1 MLHVTYVSQS
11 DVVISF
17 IDNLINT
24 DSRFS
29 EVDRE
34 SLFSNLNSLLNHVQT
49 VEIRELMG
57 NIKDLQSQVSKVREQ
72 RDDAQREID
81 LLRAELMTLRSS
93 ETLAGIITDTVKE
106 HDILL
111 MTLREPTLSKIKD
124 AVRTIILATKWEQEY
139 G

>member
-1 MLHVTYVSQS
+1 MLHVTYASQS

-34 SLFSNLNSLLNHVQT
+34 SLFSNLNSLLNNVQT

-57 NIKDLQSQVSKVREQ
+57 TIKDLQSQVSKVREQ

-111 MTLREPTLSKIKD
+111 MMLREPTLSKIKD
-124 AVRTIILATKWEQEY
+124 AVRTVIFATKWEQEY

>member
-1 MLHVTYVSQS
+1 MLHVTYVSHS

-57 NIKDLQSQVSKVREQ
+57 TIKDLQSQVSKVREQ

-93 ETLAGIITDTVKE
+93 ETLAGIITDVVKE

>member
-1 MLHVTYVSQS
+1 MLHIKYVSQS
-11 DVVISF
+11 EVVLSY

-34 SLFSNLNSLLNHVQT
+34 ALFTNLNNLLNHVQT
-49 VEIRELMG
+49 LEIRELAG
-57 NIKDLQSQVSKVREQ
+57 NIEDLKSQVSKVREQ

-111 MTLREPTLSKIKD
+111 MMLREPTLSKIKD
-124 AVRTIILATKWEQEY
+124 AVRTVIFAAKWEQEY

>member
-11 DVVISF
+11 DVLISF

-57 NIKDLQSQVSKVREQ
+57 TIKDLQSQVSKVREQ

-93 ETLAGIITDTVKE
+93 ETLAGIITDTVQE

>member
-1 MLHVTYVSQS
+1 MLHIKYVSQS
-11 DVVISF
+11 DVVLSF
-17 IDNLINT
+17 IDNLIST

-34 SLFSNLNSLLNHVQT
+34 ALFTNLNRLLNHVQT
-49 VEIRELMG
+49 LEIREMAD
-57 NIKDLQSQVSKVREQ
+57 NIKGLKSQVSKVREQ

-93 ETLAGIITDTVKE
+93 ETLAGFITDTVKQ

-111 MTLREPTLSKIKD
+111 TMLREPTLSKIKD
-124 AVRTIILATKWEQEY
+124 AVKTVIFATRWEQEY

>member
-1 MLHVTYVSQS
+1 MLHIKYVSQS
-11 DVVISF
+11 DVVLSF
-17 IDNLINT
+17 IDNLIST

-34 SLFSNLNSLLNHVQT
+34 ALFTNLNRLLNHVQT
-49 VEIRELMG
+49 LEIRELTG
-57 NIKDLQSQVSKVREQ
+57 TIKDLQSQVSKVREQ

-111 MTLREPTLSKIKD
+111 MMLREPTLSKIKD
-124 AVRTIILATKWEQEY
+124 AVRTVIFATKWEQEY

>member
-1 MLHVTYVSQS
+1 MLHIKYVSQS
-11 DVVISF
+11 DVVLSF
-17 IDNLINT
+17 IDNLIST

-34 SLFSNLNSLLNHVQT
+34 ALFTNLNRLLNHVQT
-49 VEIRELMG
+49 LEIREMAD
-57 NIKDLQSQVSKVREQ
+57 NIKGLKSQVSKVREQ
-72 RDDAQREID
+72 RADAQREID

-93 ETLAGIITDTVKE
+93 ETLAGFITDTVKQ

-111 MTLREPTLSKIKD
+111 TMLREPTLSKIKD
-124 AVRTIILATKWEQEY
+124 AVKTVIFATRWEQEY

>member
-1 MLHVTYVSQS
+1 MLHIKYVSQS
-11 DVVISF
+11 DVVLSF

-34 SLFSNLNSLLNHVQT
+34 ALFTNLNRLLNHVQT
-49 VEIRELMG
+49 LEIREMAD
-57 NIKDLQSQVSKVREQ
+57 NIKGLKSQVSKIREQ

-93 ETLAGIITDTVKE
+93 ETLAGFIADTVE
-106 HDILL
+106 QHDILL
-111 MTLREPTLSKIKD
+111 TMLREPTLSKIKD
-124 AVRTIILATKWEQEY
+124 AVKTVIFATRWEQEY